1 LHPFMRSTSDITSLY
16 QLAEVKFI
24 FFFRNFVTVHHDAH
38 CLLEKLKIFE
48 PWLICVPAQQNLVA

>member
-1 LHPFMRSTSDITSLY
+1 MRSTSDITSLY